1 MFLVHNIYVWCR
13 VFYFFFGFAGLLK
26 DTLYTNAILT
36 SGLILF
42 PAVLGVSANLIF
54 LGYVAAGVILYF
66 VIVRP
71 NESERASFVSER
83 TRDLIVNRTVHD
95 ALIKE
100 KAHLLKLQNGDEFSD
115 QQCAKQ
121 VIDNLDKNKNG
132 TIDAE
137 EVIRLL
143 NAWDAP
149 KIFINRFSCF
159 SKKHEIYFSF
169 FYRNIWRL
177 GETYT
182 PRAEEG
188 QKRVGK
194 AKAQFVFD
202 ILDTD
207 MSGYIDAIELQRLLI
222 QWDLPENEVDAYLAS
237 DEDKRFSLEEFYQN
251 LKSVWDFA
259 YENMT
264 VQGTAQ
270 ETQAPH
276 HDYSN

>member
-1 MFLVHNIYVWCR
+1 
-13 VFYFFFGFAGLLK
+13 
-26 DTLYTNAILT
+26 
-36 SGLILF
+36 
-42 PAVLGVSANLIF
+42 
-54 LGYVAAGVILYF
+54 
-66 VIVRP
+66 
-71 NESERASFVSER
+71 
-83 TRDLIVNRTVHD
+83 
-95 ALIKE
+95 
-100 KAHLLKLQNGDEFSD
+100 
-115 QQCAKQ
+115 
-121 VIDNLDKNKNG
+121 
-132 TIDAE
+132 
-137 EVIRLL
+137 
-143 NAWDAP
+143 
-149 KIFINRFSCF
+149 
-159 SKKHEIYFSF
+159 
-169 FYRNIWRL
+169 L

>member
-1 MFLVHNIYVWCR
+1 MHRKFLS
-13 VFYFFFGFAGLLK
+13 
-26 DTLYTNAILT
+26 T
-36 SGLILF
+36 
-42 PAVLGVSANLIF
+42 
-54 LGYVAAGVILYF
+54 
-66 VIVRP
+66 
-71 NESERASFVSER
+71 
-83 TRDLIVNRTVHD
+83 
-95 ALIKE
+95 
-100 KAHLLKLQNGDEFSD
+100 
-115 QQCAKQ
+115 
-121 VIDNLDKNKNG
+121 
-132 TIDAE
+132 
-137 EVIRLL
+137 
-143 NAWDAP
+143 
-149 KIFINRFSCF
+149 
-159 SKKHEIYFSF
+159 
-169 FYRNIWRL
+169 

-207 MSGYIDAIELQRLLI
+207 MSGYIDAIEPQRLLI

-237 DEDKRFSLEEFYQN
+237 DEDKHFSLEEFYQN